1 MSNELLKN
9 LPSNNESQKVSAIKL
24 PWKKEAIKAGV
35 QIVKNVGLNEI
46 LNVDIGAEDSKE
58 VSKSTSKDCIGT
70 IIDIDADWKEA
81 LNFNAQQGDNQE
93 LCINPTENNKAISR
107 NSKLQRNRPKVK
119 NDDFLWNWV

>member
-24 PWKKEAIKAGV
+24 PWKKEAIKAGA

-93 LCINPTENNKAISR
+93 LCINPTKNNKAISR